1 MKIADLFLE
10 IITPSLPGNH
20 DPEPM
25 VFQLWLSSVLPDVTG
40 FLNWSINSSLH
51 ICVVNKASTGKCRKQ
66 VNSAMKK
73 IECTGEE
80 ITLFRVHGVNPASV
94 FMRRENKPQMLGA
107 YGDIIFLS
115 DVMGEVELV
124 RQTTSEGVWGVQ
136 CNTWKQLKHG
146 AKQRSPAAGDTRMN
160 LWSPAEKT
168 PQRRKRKPT
177 PGFLPGDPQRHR
189 GLVGDSPWGRKSQTQ
204 FINWAHTRTQEWAA
218 FTKEGDLMVFTK
230 HSVCGVR
237 PGAAALQLR
246 PRKQRRGCWCNA
258 GAELPKALHTS
269 PSSDSFQSNGYW
281 LVPTDGKKG
290 ASWVPNRRCNWTG
303 QETRQNV

>member
-160 LWSPAEKT
+160 LWSPGREDAAEEET
-168 PQRRKRKPT
+168 ETHSRIPAWWTAETQGPGGRQPMGSQESDAIYQLSSHTHTRVSSIHQRRRPDGVHKAQRLWCPARGGRSAAQT
-177 PGFLPGDPQRHR
+177 PEAETW
-189 GLVGDSPWGRKSQTQ
+189 V
-204 FINWAHTRTQEWAA
+204 
-218 FTKEGDLMVFTK
+218 LMQ
-230 HSVCGVR
+230 C
-237 PGAAALQLR
+237 
-246 PRKQRRGCWCNA
+246 
-258 GAELPKALHTS
+258 
-269 PSSDSFQSNGYW
+269 
-281 LVPTDGKKG
+281 
-290 ASWVPNRRCNWTG
+290 RCRVT
-303 QETRQNV
+303 